1 MMNKLNQPLVL
12 LTAEEIRERIWQE
25 LTRCTADRHHEWR
38 TPVLATIGLDGTPQA
53 RTVVLRQASK
63 ATQSLIIFT
72 DRRTPKVA
80 ELRSHP
86 AGVLTFWS
94 KRLAWQCRIA
104 LNFKVL
110 VDGPGIDAAWQ
121 RISQSSAAKDYLA
134 AKAPGSPIARDYS
147 SDEANASLAAHH
159 LALLTGQIS
168 SIDWLE
174 LSQSAHRRIRFMPD
188 SYQDIAA

>member
-1 MMNKLNQPLVL
+1 MNKLNQPLSL

-25 LTRCTADRHHEWR
+25 LTRCTVDRHHEWR

-53 RTVVLRQASK
+53 RAVVLRQASK

-80 ELRSHP
+80 ELTAQP
-86 AGVLTFWS
+86 AGMLAFWS
-94 KRLAWQCRIA
+94 KRLGWQCRVA
-104 LNFKVL
+104 LRFQVHT
-110 VDGPGIDAAWQ
+110 DGPDVDAAWQ
-121 RISQSSAAKDYLA
+121 RISQSAAAKDYLA
-134 AKAPGSPIARDYS
+134 AKAPGSPIMSGAPAEDTT
-147 SDEANASLAAHH
+147 ASLTAHH

-174 LSQSAHRRIRFMPD
+174 LSRSAHRRIRFLPD
-188 SYQDIAA
+188 GCQDIVA